1 MENYWTPALFVSA
14 YNQIPGK
21 KKRESHQ
28 MPRLF
33 QLLLTTDSKL

>member
-21 KKRESHQ
+21 KK
-28 MPRLF
+28 PRIPPNA
-33 QLLLTTDSKL
+33 SIISASAHH